1 MRERRLRVMR
11 VAPRVRGKSGER
23 MSEEPQERKNKRKP
37 YEAPKIIRV
46 SLRPD
51 EAVLGHCKISG
62 VAGPGNSSCGALFC
76 RTPGS

>member
-1 MRERRLRVMR
+1 
-11 VAPRVRGKSGER
+11 
-23 MSEEPQERKNKRKP
+23 MSETNHPERNSPESKERKA
-37 YEAPKIIRV
+37 YETPKIVRV

-62 VAGPGNSSCGALFC
+62 GAGPGNSSCTALFC